1 MKSKRTIFIFLIL
14 AVLIVVVFTLK
25 ESETPVGEAEVLQ
38 QTEVILTEESLE
50 RHMLEL
56 VSERYDGRFPGT
68 EGNVLAAAYIREQMR
83 DIGLISPYFAED
95 YYMPF
100 SALIPIKI
108 EKTTMSL
115 MIGQERHDFQFGYD
129 YVEFV
134 TRNFAKGFGVHSDTY
149 KLVTSQDDLYDFDG
163 ATIVV
168 YTKEAIEG
176 ISYDELFGKII
187 LSDERPKMVLYESNQ
202 QNSGYF
208 VLSPYSRFVQSNDNH
223 SGILIYKVSEKVIQ
237 KLMANPDATLTASTG
252 VSLASTEMHNVVG
265 MIDGNG
271 DSGYVL
277 MGHFDHLGNN
287 FDGTYNPG
295 ALDNASGIATLLVL
309 AEALVR
315 DGHPELDYYFIAFN
329 AEEEGLYGSEA
340 FAGIMPL
347 PIDRFEFIN
356 IDMVGSSAG
365 IPVTVSATRPQS
377 HALQSQIIDL
387 AALHGVET
395 ISSESGSSDHV
406 PIEHAG
412 YRAISLTELDKRYYH
427 TPGDTIEQSVDF
439 GRMLQIV
446 NWIHAFVLK

>member
-1 MKSKRTIFIFLIL
+1 MKSKHVALLFVIVTVL
-14 AVLIVVVFTLK
+14 AVVFYSLNITK
-25 ESETPVGEAEVLQ
+25 RPDGESEAQQEV
-38 QTEVILTEESLE
+38 ESILTEKNLE

-56 VSERYDGRFPGT
+56 VSERYDGRLPGT
-68 EGNVLAAAYIREQMR
+68 EGNALAASYIREEMR
-83 DIGLISPYFAED
+83 AIGLISPDFAED
-95 YYMPF
+95 HYMPF
-100 SALIPIKI
+100 SALVPIKV
-108 EKTTMSL
+108 EKTTMTL
-115 MIGQERHDFQFGYD
+115 MIGHERHEFLFGRD

-134 TRNFAKGFGVHSDTY
+134 TRNFAKGFGAHSDTY
-149 KLVTSQDDLYDFDG
+149 KIVASQDELYDFDG
-163 ATIVV
+163 ASIVV
-168 YTKEAIEG
+168 YTKAAIEG

-208 VLSPYSRFVQSNDNH
+208 VLSPYSRFVQSNDNLN
-223 SGILIYKVSEKVIQ
+223 GILIYKVSENVIE
-237 KLMANPDATLTASTG
+237 KLLTNPEATLTASTG

-265 MIDGNG
+265 MIDGSGEN
-271 DSGYVL
+271 GYVL

-295 ALDNASGIATLLVL
+295 ALDNASGISAMLVL
-309 AEALVR
+309 AEALTR

-340 FAGIMPL
+340 FANIMPL
-347 PIDRFEFIN
+347 PTDRFEFIN

-365 IPVTVSATRPQS
+365 IPVTVSATRSQS
-377 HALQSQIIDL
+377 HALQSRMIEM
-387 AALHGVET
+387 ATAHGIET

-406 PIEHAG
+406 PIEYAG
-412 YRAISLTELDKRYYH
+412 YKALSLTELDKRYYH